1 MKSWIHILSFS
12 LLLSACTTPPSV
24 TPTSLP
30 IAALTP
36 WSSPTPAAIIPSAAP
51 VEVEPVSLPTLEPRT
66 HIIEKGE
73 DLGGLALKY
82 GVSLAEIMAAN
93 PEIDPR
99 MISIGTAIIIPSAAS
114 EESAAA
120 PQAAEAGVSIQPPHC
135 LLNAGG
141 GLTCFSAVRN
151 EHEAPVENISLNFIL
166 LDAEQNEITSQLSY
180 APLNLLPTGAAMPFL
195 ANFQGPLPSSYSIR
209 ADLAGALP
217 GAGSPERY
225 LNHSLEGASAEI
237 AADGLSARVSGQ
249 VQLAPD
255 QANAGTT
262 WVLAVGYNRAG
273 DVICLRRWEDTAG
286 IEAGQGRTF
295 EFTIYSSR
303 EKIER
308 VEFLS
313 ESRP

>member
-1 MKSWIHILSFS
+1 M
-12 LLLSACTTPPSV
+12 
-24 TPTSLP
+24 
-30 IAALTP
+30 
-36 WSSPTPAAIIPSAAP
+36 
-51 VEVEPVSLPTLEPRT
+51 EVEPVALPTPEPRT

-82 GVSLAEIMAAN
+82 GISLAEIMAAN

-99 MISIGTAIIIPSAAS
+99 MISIGTAIIIPSAVG
-114 EESAAA
+114 EESETA
-120 PQAAEAGVSIQPPHC
+120 PQAFEAGVSIKSPHC

-141 GLTCFSAVRN
+141 GLTCFSAVLN
-151 EHEAPVENISLNFIL
+151 ELDSPVENISLNFIL
-166 LDAEQNEITSQLSY
+166 LDADQNEITSQLSY
-180 APLNLLPTGAAMPFL
+180 APLNLLPGGAAMPFL
-195 ANFQGPLPSSYSIR
+195 ANFQGPMPSSYSIR
-209 ADLAGALP
+209 ANLAGALP
-217 GAGSPERY
+217 GADSPERY
-225 LNHSLEGASAEI
+225 LSHSLEGATAEI
-237 AADGLSARVSGQ
+237 AADGLSARVTGQ

-262 WVLAVGYNRAG
+262 WVLAVGYNHNG

-286 IEAGQGRTF
+286 IEAGQSRSF
-295 EFTIYSSR
+295 EFTIYSSL